1 MHAGLQNL
9 SLQRKD
15 PMKTLAL
22 ALLIPLAICTACGKK
37 DESGATPPSAP
48 VDATASSPVT
58 GAAPVPAPVATVTAP
73 ATGAPPATSA
83 APAAAPPTAHV
94 TLISA
99 AGSSV
104 IGDLALTSEGGA
116 VAIRGIISGLAPG
129 KEHGFHV
136 HEVGDCSLPDFQS
149 AGGHFNPTKDP
160 HGGPKSKARHLG
172 DIPNIEA
179 DKDGHASVDVT
190 VKGVTLVDKDGAPTE
205 ILGKALVVHAMKDDY
220 KTQPSGDSGARIAC
234 GVIR

>member
-1 MHAGLQNL
+1 
-9 SLQRKD
+9 
-15 PMKTLAL
+15 MKTLAL
-22 ALLIPLAICTACGKK
+22 ALLIPLAICAACAKK
-37 DESGATPPSAP
+37 EESVATPAP
-48 VDATASSPVT
+48 VEAAANAPVAD
-58 GAAPVPAPVATVTAP
+58 AAPVPAPAAVTAP
-73 ATGAPPATSA
+73 AATSAPPATGA
-83 APAAAPPTAHV
+83 AIAAAPPIAHV

-104 IGDLALTSEGGA
+104 MGDLSLTSEGGA

-136 HEVGDCSLPDFQS
+136 HEVGDCSLPDFTS
-149 AGGHFNPTKDP
+149 AGGHFNPAKDP

-205 ILGKALVVHAMKDDY
+205 ILGKALVVHAMRDDY